1 MNTRLPRSETIS
13 IMQNHR
19 SFRTFTADPIPA
31 DHLGTIIRAGQ
42 GAASSN
48 FVQAYSI
55 IQILNPDTKE
65 QISTLA
71 NNQAQI
77 KECAVFLLFCA
88 DLKRAEYACRK
99 QHGEI
104 TAHDT
109 IENLLVSVIDTALVA
124 QNVLTAAES
133 LGYGGCYIG
142 GVRNHPQEIG
152 DIVGL
157 PDKVFPLFGMT
168 LGVPAIEQ
176 EVKPRLPIEAIL
188 HQERYEESRYESLL
202 DEYDRTLQ
210 AYYAA
215 RSTNQKTSTWTE
227 EMMAFFM
234 QDRRLHM
241 REFLQH
247 KGFGRR

>member
-1 MNTRLPRSETIS
+1 MTTHSSLSETVS
-13 IMQNHR
+13 VMQQHR
-19 SFRTFTADPIPA
+19 SFRNFTADPIPA
-31 DHLGTIIRAGQ
+31 EHLEAIIRAGQ

-55 IQILNPDTKE
+55 IRILNPDTKE
-65 QISTLA
+65 KISVLA

-99 QHGEI
+99 HGEYM
-104 TAHDT
+104 AYDT
-109 IENLLVSVIDTALVA
+109 MENLLVSVIDTALVA

-168 LGVPAIEQ
+168 LGVPVEEQ
-176 EVKPRLPIEAIL
+176 EVKPRLPVEAVL
-188 HQERYEESRYESLL
+188 HEERYEENRYGTLL
-202 DEYDRTLQ
+202 EEYDRTLQ

-215 RSTNQKTSTWTE
+215 RSRNQKTSTWTS
-227 EMMAFFM
+227 EMAAFFA

-241 REFLQH
+241 QEFLRR
-247 KGFGRR
+247 KGFGKR